1 MIMIILA
8 DVDNDFSHDSVSEY
22 VLSKICSF
30 IRNQDNLTLDELDSG
45 GVAYE
50 TTVLL
55 SDLRDNPAYTT
66 YYTFLTRYKQIMNTM
81 HNGSIWPF
89 RG

>member
-8 DVDNDFSHDSVSEY
+8 DVDNDFSHDSVNMY
-22 VLSKICSF
+22 FPIYLCSF

-45 GVAYE
+45 GVEYE

-66 YYTFLTRYKQIMNTM
+66 YYTFLTRYRQIMNTM
-81 HNGSIWPF
+81 SSCIAQL
-89 RG
+89 